1 MRCIPSA
8 RRKGSVRGH
17 IRVLGVLCALACAC
31 SIDLLVLGAAG
42 IYRGYMATLYSFGP
56 FSAFYF
62 GFYEQSKSAAVRL
75 ASRRRA
81 HQHVELL

>member
-8 RRKGSVRGH
+8 GRKDLVRGRT
-17 IRVLGVLCALACAC
+17 RVLRALCALACADLT
-31 SIDLLVLGAAG
+31 DLLVLGAAG

-75 ASRRRA
+75 TSRCRA
-81 HQHVELL
+81 H